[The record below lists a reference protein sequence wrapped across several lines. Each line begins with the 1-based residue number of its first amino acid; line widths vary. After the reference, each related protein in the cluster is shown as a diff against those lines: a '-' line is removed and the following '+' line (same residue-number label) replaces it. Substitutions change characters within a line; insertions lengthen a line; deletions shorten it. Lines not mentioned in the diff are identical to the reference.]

1 MTDKSNTQDTK
12 EKSRRRSRYDHP
24 SGALSWSVLLF
35 GVAVGLVI
43 SLYYAWIV
51 QPIREVSVAPWQLET
66 IRDTTHLLPDQDAY
80 LIGIMLAHNYE
91 NDLAKTIERMSALR
105 LPSEDTLQYVAD
117 LACRLVRGGYV
128 DSNSRHTTVR
138 ILMQFYQLQGRA
150 GCADQLILTEGR
162 PLPTPTVVTLPTST
176 LVPPATKTVSPFET
190 VTAPIE
196 QITAIPITNTPSVS
210 RSFTIVSFESF
221 CSANSAGIIEVRVR
235 SRNTGEELPAM
246 PLRVTSDGVSSL
258 FYTGLKPERGLGY
271 ADYQMDRGRSY
282 VIEMPELSTPSTREI
297 RAQDCVDEITNT
309 TILRSY
315 RIIFAG
321 N

>member
-1 MTDKSNTQDTK
+1 MTDKPNSQEPK

-24 SGALSWSVLLF
+24 SGALSWSILLF
-35 GVAVGLVI
+35 GVVIGLVA

-51 QPIREVSVAPWQLET
+51 QPIREVAVAPWQLET
-66 IRDTTHLLPDQDAY
+66 MRDTTHLLPDQDAY

-91 NDLAKTIERMSALR
+91 NDLAKTIERMSTLR
-105 LPSEDTLQYVAD
+105 LPSEDALQYVAD

-128 DSNSRHTTVR
+128 DSNSRHMTVR

-162 PLPTPTVVTLPTST
+162 AIPTPTAVILPTST
-176 LVPPATKTVSPFET
+176 FVPPATKTVSPFET
-190 VTAPIE
+190 ALPPAE
-196 QITAIPITNTPSVS
+196 QETLIPPTNTPSAS
-210 RSFTIVSFESF
+210 RSFSIVSFESF

-235 SRNTGEELPAM
+235 NRVTGDELPAM
-246 PLRVTSDGVSSL
+246 PLRVISDGVSST

-271 ADYQMDRGRSY
+271 ADYRMDRGRSY
-282 VIEMPELSTPSTREI
+282 VIEMPEFSTPSTREI
-297 RAQDCVDEITNT
+297 RAQDCVDETTNT
-309 TILRSY
+309 TTLRSY